1 MDLIDDLGT
10 DLALAFLV
18 DRNHRQRIDSEDVL
32 PLIRRIKAA
41 LQSVSRRQKPRLEI
55 PPADNSQK
63 SFSH

>member
-18 DRNHRQRIDSEDVL
+18 ERKHREKIESEDVL

-41 LQSVSRRQKPRLEI
+41 LQSVSYRQDLRSDIPRTELTAKTI
-55 PPADNSQK
+55 
-63 SFSH
+63 SH